1 MSDIENNWINL
12 LREFFV
18 CLFVLSKWIV
28 IIIIAKQEDKI
39 EGFHCY
45 LMNYTNILTEYSF
58 N

>member
-1 MSDIENNWINL
+1 MSDIEKNWINL

-18 CLFVLSKWIV
+18 VFFLSKWIV

-45 LMNYTNILTEYSF
+45 LMNYTKILTEYSF

>member
-1 MSDIENNWINL
+1 MSDIEKNWINL
-12 LREFFV
+12 LREFF
-18 CLFVLSKWIV
+18 LFFFLSKWIV
-28 IIIIAKQEDKI
+28 ITIIAKQEDKI